1 MTMWSDETL
10 ALSVTK
16 ATMQDW
22 QAAIATVRDAPPTF
36 FDARPLAHPAVV
48 RPAIERRA
56 AAGREP
62 AARFAAPH
70 TVTGGARTAYRLV
83 LVCAM
88 AVLAYI

>member
-1 MTMWSDETL
+1 M
-10 ALSVTK
+10 
-16 ATMQDW
+16 AT
-22 QAAIATVRDAPPTF
+22 IRDAPSTF

-62 AARFAAPH
+62 AARSAALH
-70 TVTGGARTAYRLV
+70 TATGGARTAYWLA